1 MRAPAR
7 DGAACRLR
15 RNTREFDA
23 EGRVLRLKRYV
34 SAVAGSAVL
43 NAVLDALSVN
53 TRVEV
58 LYIQNF
64 ERGFTDAQLA
74 RLTQA
79 RPCEK
84 RGAGRVRGRER
95 PRSRRPGRRPDAAFR
110 PAPARRRNARSLAA
124 TQRRVWA
131 RARAETRSTVAR
143 ADAEAC
149 AVRAGAQTGPH
160 LGGKCG
166 REL

>member
-1 MRAPAR
+1 MRARAR
-7 DGAACRLR
+7 GGARRLR

-43 NAVLDALSVN
+43 NAVLDALAVN

-74 RLTQA
+74 RLTEA
-79 RPCEK
+79 RPHEK
-84 RGAGRVRGRER
+84 RTRGSSSGSG
-95 PRSRRPGRRPDAAFR
+95 PAR
-110 PAPARRRNARSLAA
+110 PATPRRR
-124 TQRRVWA
+124 A
-131 RARAETRSTVAR
+131 RARARDERRALRRSR
-143 ADAEAC
+143 
-149 AVRAGAQTGPH
+149 RG
-160 LGGKCG
+160 
-166 REL
+166 